1 MRDRD
6 VAEIAAAAADDE
18 HVALQKKA
26 KGLKKKVRMTLIYF
40 IRALPHFLILI
51 IISKS
56 GKEAHER

>member
-26 KGLKKKVRMTLIYF
+26 KGLKKKVRMTQG
-40 IRALPHFLILI
+40 PTVSHFLILI